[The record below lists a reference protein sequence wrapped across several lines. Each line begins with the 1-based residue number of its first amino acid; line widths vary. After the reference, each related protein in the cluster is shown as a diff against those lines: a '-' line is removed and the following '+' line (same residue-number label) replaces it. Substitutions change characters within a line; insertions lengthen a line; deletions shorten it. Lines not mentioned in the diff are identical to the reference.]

1 MQTSSHRETSQALER
16 LDLSGDGA
24 KLQNGLAKLVLTIAE
39 LLKEVLERQALRR
52 VESGSLTKEEVER
65 LGLAFM
71 AIDRKLVEM
80 SREFGM
86 KPGELRAEL
95 ASLVKGAGVGA
106 SSTDIVEV
114 IDRLLDKGVAVA
126 GQVRIAVADIDLI
139 GLDLLAVLYPIY
151 KEGGSPARIP

>member
-1 MQTSSHRETSQALER
+1 MQASSSRKSPQAIER

-24 KLQNGLAKLVLTIAE
+24 KLQNGLARLVLTIAE

-71 AIDRKLVEM
+71 AIDTKLLEM

-95 ASLVKGAGVGA
+95 ASLVKGTGVGA

-114 IDRLLDKGVAVA
+114 IDRLLGRGVMVT
-126 GQVRIAVADIDLI
+126 GKVRIAVADINLI

-151 KEGGSPARIP
+151 KDEG

>member
-1 MQTSSHRETSQALER
+1 LQASTARKSSQTIER
-16 LDLSGDGA
+16 LDLSGDGV

-52 VESGSLTKEEVER
+52 VEAGTLTKEEVER

-71 AIDRKLVEM
+71 AIDRKLLEM

-114 IDRLLDKGVAVA
+114 IDRLLDRGVAVA
-126 GQVRIAVADIDLI
+126 GQVRIAVADINLI
-139 GLDLLAVLYPIY
+139 GLDLLAVLHPIY
-151 KEGGSPARIP
+151 KEEE

>member
-1 MQTSSHRETSQALER
+1 V
-16 LDLSGDGA
+16 

-71 AIDRKLVEM
+71 AIDQKLLEM

-106 SSTDIVEV
+106 SSTDIVEL

-126 GQVRIAVADIDLI
+126 GQVKIAVADINLI

-151 KEGGSPARIP
+151 KEEE

>member
-1 MQTSSHRETSQALER
+1 MQASSPRESSQALER

-86 KPGELRAEL
+86 KPGELRTEL
-95 ASLVKGAGVGA
+95 ATLVKGTGVGA
-106 SSTDIVEV
+106 SSTDVVEV

-126 GQVRIAVADIDLI
+126 GQVRIAVADINLI

-151 KEGGSPARIP
+151 KEGE

>member
-1 MQTSSHRETSQALER
+1 VRPALQASTARKSSQAIER
-16 LDLSGDGA
+16 LDLSGDGV

-52 VESGSLTKEEVER
+52 VESGTLTKEEVER

-71 AIDRKLVEM
+71 AIDTKLLEM

-114 IDRLLDKGVAVA
+114 IDRLLDRGVAVA
-126 GQVRIAVADIDLI
+126 GQVRIAVADINLI
-139 GLDLLAVLYPIY
+139 GLDLLAVLHPIY
-151 KEGGSPARIP
+151 KEEE

>member
-1 MQTSSHRETSQALER
+1 MQASSHRETSQALER

-52 VESGSLTKEEVER
+52 VESGSLTREEVER

-95 ASLVKGAGVGA
+95 ASLVQGAGVG

-139 GLDLLAVLYPIY
+139 GLDLLAVLYPIR
-151 KEGGSPARIP
+151 KENSPARRP